1 MPDLPQLPDTPALRF
16 GKRLVTQSMADEV
29 FDLAA
34 GLAYRFLFAI
44 FPFAIFLAALA
55 AYVAGWLGLGDPTD
69 QIMGAVARQPAAGH
83 RRASWRPSCRRSSAR
98 RGPAC

>member
-1 MPDLPQLPDTPALRF
+1 MPDLPQLPDTPVLTF
-16 GKRLVTQSMADEV
+16 GKRLVTQSMDDEV

-55 AYVAGWLGLGDPTD
+55 AYVAGWLGLGDPSD
-69 QIMGAVARQPAAGH
+69 ADHGRGRRQPAAGH
-83 RRASWRPSCRRSSAR
+83 RRPADAAAAGGPRPDAAR
-98 RGPAC
+98 AC